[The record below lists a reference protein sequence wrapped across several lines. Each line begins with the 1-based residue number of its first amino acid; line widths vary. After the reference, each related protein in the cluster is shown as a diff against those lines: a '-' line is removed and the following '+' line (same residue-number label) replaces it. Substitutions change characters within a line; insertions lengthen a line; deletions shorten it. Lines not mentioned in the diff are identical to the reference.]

1 MRRQAPDLVEFGCQN
16 ELTEIVMSTS
26 TLIETP
32 AAQDEHATLFVGFEL
47 GKATWLI
54 GLYAPELGRTVSRY
68 KIDGGDLG
76 KVLELIAAMRR
87 RLEKLGKP
95 VRVVSIY
102 EAGYDGFWLHR
113 ALRAAGVDNRV
124 IDAAS
129 VPVDRRARRVKTDRL
144 DLEQLIR
151 MLLALERGE
160 TRACR
165 VVRVP
170 SPAEEDAK
178 RQHRERQVLVAERTG
193 HSNRITGLL
202 MALGIRGV
210 NPRRRDFVAHLQTLR
225 TGDGEPLPPHTK
237 QALTREHERLC
248 LIERQ
253 IREIEATQA
262 AAVKAAAETTAGRP
276 EAGGAEGSVG
286 RAALLMRLKGLGQ
299 IGAMVLSHEVFYRHF
314 DNRREV
320 ASYFGLTPS
329 PYNSGGMR
337 SDQGIGKAGNPR
349 ARTLAIELAWLWVRH
364 QPGSALA
371 KWFVER
377 AGSAT
382 GRIRRIA
389 IVALARKLMVA
400 LWRYLTTG
408 MIPEGAVMKPA

>member
-1 MRRQAPDLVEFGCQN
+1 MRRQAPELVEFGRQN

-32 AAQDEHATLFVGFEL
+32 AAQDERATLFVGFEL

-87 RLEKLGKP
+87 QLEKLGKP
-95 VRVVSIY
+95 VRMVSIY

-113 ALRAAGVDNRV
+113 ALRAAGIDNRV

-144 DLEQLIR
+144 DLEQLIC

-165 VVRVP
+165 VVRVS

-178 RQHRERQVLVAERTG
+178 RQHRERLVLVAERTRHG
-193 HSNRITGLL
+193 NRITGLL

-210 NPRRRDFVAHLQTLR
+210 NPRCRDFVAHLQTLR

-237 QALTREHERLC
+237 QALTREHERLLLDRAPDQGDRGNAGC
-248 LIERQ
+248 GGQSR
-253 IREIEATQA
+253 RGNDGTA
-262 AAVKAAAETTAGRP
+262 AGSGR
-276 EAGGAEGSVG
+276 GGGQLHGS
-286 RAALLMRLKGLGQ
+286 RPSLPMRLKSLNR
-299 IGAMVLSHEVFYRHF
+299 ISALVSSHEV
-314 DNRREV
+314 
-320 ASYFGLTPS
+320 PS
-329 PYNSGGMR
+329 APLR
-337 SDQGIGKAGNPR
+337 QP
-349 ARTLAIELAWLWVRH
+349 
-364 QPGSALA
+364 PGSRQL
-371 KWFVER
+371 FR
-377 AGSAT
+377 ADTQSRQQRRQAQRSGDRQDGQSPCPDAGQSSPGCGSDISRAASWPS
-382 GRIRRIA
+382 GSWNGPA
-389 IVALARKLMVA
+389 APPGASGA
-400 LWRYLTTG
+400 SPSSPWR
-408 MIPEGAVMKPA
+408 AS